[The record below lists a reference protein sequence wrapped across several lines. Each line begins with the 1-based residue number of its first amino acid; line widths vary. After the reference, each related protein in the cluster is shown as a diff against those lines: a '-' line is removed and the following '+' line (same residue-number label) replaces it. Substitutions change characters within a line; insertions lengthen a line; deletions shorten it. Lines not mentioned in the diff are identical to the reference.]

1 MQTKGTT
8 ETATTETLTKVKWVI
23 DPSHSEI
30 GFKVKHLMITNVK
43 GVFREFDASVYTT
56 GEDFITS
63 EVDFFMNPASV
74 DTGDAKRDEH
84 IKSAD
89 FFDVEKH
96 KQISFVGDTI
106 EKGNNDKIYTL
117 YGFLKIKGVTKQIKL
132 NVEFTGVMKD
142 PWENEK
148 AGFIVTGKINRK
160 DWGLNWNSL
169 LETGGV
175 MLSDDVNII
184 CEIQLVKQK

>member
-1 MQTKGTT
+1 MQTKGAT
-8 ETATTETLTKVKWVI
+8 ETATTETLNKVKWII

-30 GFKVKHLMITNVK
+30 AFKIKHLMITNVR
-43 GVFREFDASVYTT
+43 GVFREFDASIYTT
-56 GEDFITS
+56 GEDFMTS

-84 IKSAD
+84 IKGAD

-106 EKGNNDKIYTL
+106 EKGGNKKSYVL
-117 YGFLKIKGVTKQIKL
+117 YGNLTIKGISKQIKL

-148 AGFIVTGKINRK
+148 AGFNVTGKINRK

-184 CEIQLVKQK
+184 CEVQLVKQK